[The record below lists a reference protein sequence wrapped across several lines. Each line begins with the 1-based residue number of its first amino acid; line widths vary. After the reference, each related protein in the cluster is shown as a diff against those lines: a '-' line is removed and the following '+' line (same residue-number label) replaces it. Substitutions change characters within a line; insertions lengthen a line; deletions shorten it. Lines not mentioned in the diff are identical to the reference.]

1 MPGVSTL
8 LPATARLCLPRFVCL
23 RRHPSASPWPPNQ
36 HRFRR
41 GVLFCNS
48 GVIDDALTTL
58 MESSGGQTIPDC
70 AILRQT
76 AENNRA
82 VQDMICIKPE

>member
-1 MPGVSTL
+1 MPGVCTL
-8 LPATARLCLPRFVCL
+8 LPATARLRLPRFVCL

-41 GVLFCNS
+41 ELLFCNS

-58 MESSGGQTIPDC
+58 TESCGDQTIPDC
-70 AILRQT
+70 AILGQA

-82 VQDMICIKPE
+82 VQDKIGIKPE

>member
-1 MPGVSTL
+1 MPGVCTL
-8 LPATARLCLPRFVCL
+8 LPTPVRFSLPQFVCL
-23 RRHPSASPWPPNQ
+23 RRHPSASPCPPNQ
-36 HRFRR
+36 HRFLR

-48 GVIDDALTTL
+48 GIIDDALTTL
-58 MESSGGQTIPDC
+58 TESSGDQTIPDY

-82 VQDMICIKPE
+82 VQDMIGIKPE